1 MGAQVRLGDG
11 VQLLSHASVQG
22 DTHIGAGSRVF
33 PFASVG
39 NEPQDLKFGGEAV
52 RLRIGARCTIREGVT
67 LNPGTGADRAETL
80 IGDDCVFLANSHVAH
95 DCRVGNGVILSNN
108 VMIAG
113 HCTIG
118 DHVIFGGGSAIHQ
131 FCRVGH
137 HAFVGGLAGVEG
149 DLIPFGM
156 AMGNRARLAGLNII
170 GMKRGG
176 IERSSIHALRG
187 AYKSVFQSGK
197 PVQEAV
203 RALVSPDNDPLVA
216 DMLAF
221 IHDAKD
227 RAICTPG

>member
-1 MGAQVRLGDG
+1 M
-11 VQLLSHASVQG
+11 LSHASVQG
-22 DTHIGAGSRVF
+22 DTTIGAGSRIF

-39 NEPQDLKFGGEAV
+39 NEPQDLKFAGEAV
-52 RLRIGARCTIREGVT
+52 RLVIGERCTIREGVT
-67 LNPGTGADRAETL
+67 LNPGTGADKGETI

-113 HCTIG
+113 HCFIG

-131 FCRVGH
+131 FSRVGH

-156 AMGNRARLAGLNII
+156 AMGNRAKLAGLNII

-176 IERSSIHALRG
+176 IERSSIHALR
-187 AYKSVFQSGK
+187 AAFKTVFQGGK
-197 PVQEAV
+197 PVQEA
-203 RALVSPDNDPLVA
+203 ASGFAGQNNDPLVD

-221 IHDAKD
+221 IRDAKD